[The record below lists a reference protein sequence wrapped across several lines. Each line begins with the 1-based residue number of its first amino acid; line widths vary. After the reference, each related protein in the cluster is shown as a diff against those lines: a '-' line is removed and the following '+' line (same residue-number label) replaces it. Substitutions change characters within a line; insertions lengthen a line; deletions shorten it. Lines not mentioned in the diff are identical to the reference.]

1 MIKITDM
8 AGVSKYLNCD
18 LIERMESAPD
28 TVICLVNGRTILVR
42 ESPDEIIERILEF
55 KRRCMESS
63 SKLPEVEH
71 GRQIA

>member
-1 MIKITDM
+1 MIKITDI

-28 TVICLVNGRTILVR
+28 TVICLVNGRTLLVR

-63 SKLPEVEH
+63 SKLPEVEL
-71 GRQIA
+71 GKQIA